1 MFLVEQSV
9 FYSTPAPAAFLTN
22 FLVGCATV
30 YLCKNCFGFRDPS
43 KPGVGLLVGN
53 HIVNASILMSY
64 KSVCGVS
71 YRLISTG
78 QLHESLV
85 LASTS
90 GLSTQ
95 WSAGGLSHV

>member
-1 MFLVEQSV
+1 MGGLLGVLVMEQQYFIIQASLV
-9 FYSTPAPAAFLTN
+9 SLLTTIWW
-22 FLVGCATV
+22 VESQ
-30 YLCKNCFGFRDPS
+30 KNPCFGFNEQT
-43 KPGVGLLVGN
+43 GGFVGWEPHSEREHTHV
-53 HIVNASILMSY
+53 Y